1 MIEIKNIDFEKM
13 NGLVPAVIIDEN
25 EKVLMLGFM
34 NEEAITQTIN
44 SSLVTFFSRSKKR
57 LWTKGETS
65 GNYLNVLDIKLD
77 CDNDTLLIKVKP
89 NGPVCHTGSYTC
101 FDETNREKFSLNYLY
116 NIIKKRKIELP
127 ENSYTTKLFNS
138 GINRIAQKVGEEAV
152 ETVIASLNNKK
163 EETVYEISDLFFHLM
178 VLMNQMDISLDDIN
192 NELEKRHKK

>member
-1 MIEIKNIDFEKM
+1 MIDIQNIDFGKM

-34 NEEAITQTIN
+34 NEEALTKTIEL
-44 SSLVTFFSRSKKR
+44 SLVTFYSRSKKR

-65 GNYLNVLDIKLD
+65 GNFLKLIDIKLD
-77 CDNDTLLIKVKP
+77 CDNDTLLIKAKP
-89 NGPVCHTGSYTC
+89 KGPVCHTGSYSC
-101 FDETNREKFSLNYLY
+101 FGEPEEEKFSFNYLY
-116 NIIKKRKIELP
+116 DIIKKRKIELP
-127 ENSYTTKLFNS
+127 ENSYTTKLFKS

-152 ETVIASLNNKK
+152 ETVIASINNNKP
-163 EETVYEISDLFFHLM
+163 EAIYEISDLFFHLM